1 MINLAINGFGRIGRA
16 SFRKIIQSHPG
27 IRIVAVNDLADTE
40 TLAHLLRYDS
50 VYGRYPIEVSIKD
63 NCFLVKDQKIEVLS
77 QPDPEKLPWKKL
89 EVDVVLEC
97 TGRFKERAQ
106 VEKHL
111 KAGAKKVIISAPCKG
126 DDIPSFVLGVNEKIF
141 DPKKD
146 HISDMGSCTTNCLA
160 PIAKVLH
167 ENLGIVS
174 GLMTTIHSYT
184 NDQKLLDLP
193 HRDLRRAR
201 AAGLNIVPTTTGA
214 TKAIGKVIP
223 EIEGKLDGIA
233 VRVPSPVVSLLD
245 LICHVEKQT
254 DSKQVNNFFRQAA
267 EKELKGILRVE
278 DQPLVSVDF
287 KGDEFSAIVDAGLTR
302 VIGKTVKVV
311 GWYDNEWA
319 YACRLADFAEYVTQ
333 KS

>member
-16 SFRKIIQSHPG
+16 SFKKIIQSHPG
-27 IRIVAVNDLADTE
+27 IAIVAVNDLADIE

-184 NDQKLLDLP
+184 NDQRLLDLP
-193 HRDLRRAR
+193 HKDLRRAR
-201 AAGLNIVPTTTGA
+201 AASLNIVPTTTGA

-278 DQPLVSVDF
+278 DQPLVSTDF
-287 KGDEFSAIVDAGLTR
+287 KGDDFSAIVDAGLTR
-302 VIGKTVKVV
+302 VVGKTVKVV

-319 YACRLADFAEYVTQ
+319 YACRLVDFAEYVTQ

>member
-77 QPDPEKLPWKKL
+77 QPDPEKLPWEKL

-106 VEKHL
+106 AEKHL

>member
-16 SFRKIIQSHPG
+16 SFKKIIQSHPG
-27 IRIVAVNDLADTE
+27 IAIVAVNDLADIE

-77 QPDPEKLPWKKL
+77 QPDPEKLPWEKL

-97 TGRFKERAQ
+97 TGRFRERAQ
-106 VEKHL
+106 AEKHL

-160 PIAKVLH
+160 PIVKVLH
-167 ENLGIVS
+167 ENLGIIS

-184 NDQKLLDLP
+184 NDQRLLDLP
-193 HRDLRRAR
+193 HKDLRRAR
-201 AAGLNIVPTTTGA
+201 AASLNIVPTTTGA

>member
-16 SFRKIIQSHPG
+16 SFKKIIQSHPG
-27 IRIVAVNDLADTE
+27 IAIVAVNDLADIE

-278 DQPLVSVDF
+278 DQPLVSTDF
-287 KGDEFSAIVDAGLTR
+287 KGDDFSAIVDAGLTR
-302 VIGKTVKVV
+302 VVGKTVKVV

-319 YACRLADFAEYVTQ
+319 YACRLVDFAEYVTQ

>member
-16 SFRKIIQSHPG
+16 SFKKIIQSHPG
-27 IRIVAVNDLADTE
+27 IAIVAVNDLADIE

>member
-16 SFRKIIQSHPG
+16 SFKKIIQSHPG

>member
-16 SFRKIIQSHPG
+16 SFKKIIQSHPG
-27 IRIVAVNDLADTE
+27 IAIVAVNDLADIE

-184 NDQKLLDLP
+184 NDQRLLDLP
-193 HRDLRRAR
+193 HKDLRRAR
-201 AAGLNIVPTTTGA
+201 AASLNIVPTTTGA

>member
-77 QPDPEKLPWKKL
+77 QPDPEKLPWEKL

-97 TGRFKERAQ
+97 TGRFRERAQ
-106 VEKHL
+106 AEKHL

-278 DQPLVSVDF
+278 DQPLVSTDF
-287 KGDEFSAIVDAGLTR
+287 KGDDFSAIVDAGLTR
-302 VIGKTVKVV
+302 VVGKTVKVV

-319 YACRLADFAEYVTQ
+319 YACRLVDFAEYVTQ